1 MLNFK
6 IIIDM
11 EQMEIEDKQFVF
23 QEDDEL
29 EEFQDENWD
38 ESKQDEFD
46 IKEWEEDWD
55 DDAPDDVFTQQLRTE
70 LLK

>member
-1 MLNFK
+1 
-6 IIIDM
+6 M
-11 EQMEIEDKQFVF
+11 EVEENKQFVF

-29 EEFQDENWD
+29 EEFQEENWD

-46 IKEWEEDWD
+46 IKQWEEDWD
-55 DDAPDDVFTQQLRTE
+55 EETPEDSFTHQLRQE

>member
-1 MLNFK
+1 
-6 IIIDM
+6 M
-11 EQMEIEDKQFVF
+11 EPMEVEENKQFVF

-29 EEFQDENWD
+29 EEFQEENWD

-46 IKEWEEDWD
+46 IKQWEEDWD
-55 DDAPDDVFTQQLRTE
+55 EELPEDAFTQQLRQE

>member
-1 MLNFK
+1 M
-6 IIIDM
+6 D
-11 EQMEIEDKQFVF
+11 QMDVEEKQFVF

-29 EEFQDENWD
+29 EEFQEENWD

-55 DDAPDDVFTQQLRTE
+55 DDAPDDVFTQQLRAE

>member
-1 MLNFK
+1 M
-6 IIIDM
+6 D
-11 EQMEIEDKQFVF
+11 QMEVEEKQFVF

>member
-1 MLNFK
+1 
-6 IIIDM
+6 M
-11 EQMEIEDKQFVF
+11 EVEENKQFVF

-29 EEFQDENWD
+29 EEFQEENWD

-46 IKEWEEDWD
+46 IKQWEEDWD
-55 DDAPDDVFTQQLRTE
+55 EELPEDAFTQQLRQE